1 MTDSA
6 KCGPEAF
13 AVSQHSFR
21 WRKNCA
27 LQRERPRHC
36 HPMKV
41 LRITL
46 ALVAMPAVAQQAA
59 VDTVHS
65 QVTVRVYK
73 SGLFSGL
80 AHNHVV
86 KAPIASGSL
95 DAEHRLAQL
104 TLNPMQ
110 MKVTDPEGSD
120 SERQEIE
127 STMKG
132 PQVLDA
138 ERFPSINFQSQSIVA
153 LAAGRYQVTGEL
165 KLHGVTRPLTLTV
178 TFNQNRYTAS
188 VTLKQTDFGIVP
200 IKIAGGTV
208 RVKDEIDLSFEI
220 VPLARP

>member
-1 MTDSA
+1 MTDFA
-6 KCGPEAF
+6 RCGPF
-13 AVSQHSFR
+13 VVSRRSFR
-21 WRKNCA
+21 WQKNCA
-27 LQRERPRHC
+27 FQKEWSRHF
-36 HPMKV
+36 HPLKV

-46 ALVAMPAVAQQAA
+46 ALIAMPAVAQQAA
-59 VDTVHS
+59 VDTAHS

-95 DAEHRLAQL
+95 DAEHGFAQL
-104 TLNPMQ
+104 TFNPMD

-127 STMKG
+127 SAMKG

-138 ERFPSINFQSQSIVA
+138 QRFPSINFRSQSITA
-153 LAAGRYQVTGEL
+153 IAADRYQVTGEL

-178 TFNQNRYTAS
+178 AFNQNRYTAS

-208 RVKDEIDLSFEI
+208 RVKNEIDLSFEI
-220 VPLARP
+220 VPLAQP